1 MTRTENQIE
10 NMVRES
16 NHIWDS
22 FITKYLLYT
31 TNKSYLT
38 KESGI
43 TIDETYV
50 VDGNVVVN
58 FTYNYTDSQ
67 GELTDKYYTT
77 LPVESIVGWIK
88 RNKEGIERY
97 DLLSE
102 LCPLKGNDTVTVQ
115 LNCGWFIQAVRSGN
129 EVSYNFY
136 DSNGDHKAEVVVETK
151 TVVVTSKVDYIY
163 D

>member
-1 MTRTENQIE
+1 MTRTE
-10 NMVRES
+10 

-43 TIDETYV
+43 AIDETYAE
-50 VDGNVVVN
+50 DENVVVN
-58 FTYNYTDSQ
+58 FTYNYADSL
-67 GELTDKYYTT
+67 GELADKYYTI
-77 LPVESIVGWIK
+77 LPVESIVGWIE

-129 EVSYNFY
+129 EVAYNFY
-136 DSNGDHKAEVVVETK
+136 DDNGDHKAEVVAKTK
-151 TVVVTSKVDYIY
+151 TVSVTSVLDYLY
-163 D
+163 E

>member
-1 MTRTENQIE
+1 MTRTE
-10 NMVRES
+10 

-38 KESGI
+38 EESGI
-43 TIDETYV
+43 TIDETYAEDGNIV
-50 VDGNVVVN
+50 VD
-58 FTYNYTDSQ
+58 FTYHDYENNEYTNYT
-67 GELTDKYYTT
+67 TT
-77 LPVESIVGWIK
+77 LPVESIVHWIE

-97 DLLSE
+97 NLLSE

-129 EVSYNFY
+129 EVAYNFY
-136 DSNGDHKAEVVVETK
+136 DDDGDHKAEVVVETK
-151 TVVVTSKVDYIY
+151 TVVVTSKVDYLY
-163 D
+163 A

>member
-1 MTRTENQIE
+1 MTRTEN
-10 NMVRES
+10 R
-16 NHIWDS
+16 IWDS

-31 TNKSYLT
+31 TDKSYLT

-43 TIDETYV
+43 TIDETYAE
-50 VDGNVVVN
+50 DGNVVVD
-58 FTYNYTDSQ
+58 FTYNHTDNLE
-67 GELTDKYYTT
+67 ELTLADKYYTT
-77 LPVESIVGWIK
+77 LPVESIVGWIE

-129 EVSYNFY
+129 EVAYNFY
-136 DSNGDHKAEVVVETK
+136 DDDGDHKAEVVVETK
-151 TVVVTSKVDYIY
+151 TVVVTSKVDYLY

>member
-1 MTRTENQIE
+1 MTRTEN
-10 NMVRES
+10 R
-16 NHIWDS
+16 IWDS

-31 TNKSYLT
+31 TDKSYLT
-38 KESGI
+38 EESGI

-58 FTYNYTDSQ
+58 FTYNYADSL
-67 GELTDKYYTT
+67 GELADKYYTT
-77 LPVESIVGWIK
+77 LPVESIVGWIEH
-88 RNKEGIERY
+88 NKEGIERY

-129 EVSYNFY
+129 EVAYNFY
-136 DSNGDHKAEVVVETK
+136 DDDGDHKAEVVVETK
-151 TVVVTSKVDYIY
+151 TVVVTSKVNYLY
-163 D
+163 A

>member
-1 MTRTENQIE
+1 MTRT
-10 NMVRES
+10 S
-16 NHIWDS
+16 NHIWDE

-31 TNKSYLT
+31 TDKSYLT

-43 TIDETYV
+43 AIDETYV
-50 VDGNVVVN
+50 EDGNVVVN
-58 FTYNYTDSQ
+58 FTYNYADSL
-67 GELTDKYYTT
+67 GELAEKYYTT
-77 LPVESIVGWIK
+77 LPVESIVHWIE

-129 EVSYNFY
+129 EVAYNFY
-136 DSNGDHKAEVVVETK
+136 DDDGNHRAEVVVETK
-151 TVVVTSKVDYIY
+151 TVVVTSKVDYLY

>member
-1 MTRTENQIE
+1 MTRT
-10 NMVRES
+10 S
-16 NHIWDS
+16 NHIWDE

-31 TNKSYLT
+31 TDKSYLT

-43 TIDETYV
+43 AIDETYV
-50 VDGNVVVN
+50 EDGNMVVN
-58 FTYNYTDSQ
+58 FTYNYADSL
-67 GELTDKYYTT
+67 GELAEKYYTT
-77 LPVESIVGWIK
+77 LPVESIVHWIE

-129 EVSYNFY
+129 EVAYNFY
-136 DSNGDHKAEVVVETK
+136 DDDGNHRAEVVVETK
-151 TVVVTSKVDYIY
+151 TVVVTSKVDYLY

>member
-1 MTRTENQIE
+1 MTRTSNQIE

-31 TNKSYLT
+31 EANAYSNCEGSSL
-38 KESGI
+38 
-43 TIDETYV
+43 TIDSTIPMGDTVEV
-50 VDGNVVVN
+50 E
-58 FTYNYTDSQ
+58 FTYHDYENNEYTNYT
-67 GELTDKYYTT
+67 TT
-77 LPVESIVGWIK
+77 LPVESIKDWIE
-88 RNKEGIERY
+88 RNKEDIERY

-102 LCPLKGNDTVTVQ
+102 LCPLNGNYTATVH
-115 LNCGWFIQAVRSGN
+115 LNCGWFIQAIESGN

-136 DSNGDHKAEVVVETK
+136 NSDGDHQAEVVIETK
-151 TVVVTSKVDYIY
+151 TVVVISKVDYLY

>member
-1 MTRTENQIE
+1 MTRTE
-10 NMVRES
+10 

-31 TNKSYLT
+31 TDKSYFT
-38 KESGI
+38 EGSGI
-43 TIDETYV
+43 TIDETDV
-50 VDGNVVVN
+50 EDENVVVE

-67 GELTDKYYTT
+67 GELCELADKYYTT
-77 LPVESIVGWIK
+77 LPVESIVHWIEH
-88 RNKEGIERY
+88 NKEGIERY

-129 EVSYNFY
+129 EVAYNFY
-136 DSNGDHKAEVVVETK
+136 DSDGNHKAEVVVETK
-151 TVVVTSKVDYIY
+151 TVVVTSKVDYLY